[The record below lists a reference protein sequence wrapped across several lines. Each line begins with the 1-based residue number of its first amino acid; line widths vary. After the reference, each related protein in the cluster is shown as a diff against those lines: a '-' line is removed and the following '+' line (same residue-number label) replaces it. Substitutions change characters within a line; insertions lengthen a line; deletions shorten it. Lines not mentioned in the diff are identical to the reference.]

1 MAIRSSSYALVL
13 ATAIATSSALSA
25 AAQNQADSVLARVDG
40 IEILQSALALAE
52 ADIGQSLPPS
62 TPEARRDALIS
73 YLIDVTILS
82 KAAEGKKLANAPG
95 FAVQLAHA
103 RKKVL
108 MEALLNEESKS
119 AVSEA
124 AKHKLYDESVN
135 KLTPEKEVHARHIL
149 VESEAKAKE
158 VLAKLKAGGD
168 FVVLAKETSKDPG
181 ASDGGD
187 LGYFS
192 KDQMVPEFAEVAF
205 KLEKGK
211 LSDPVKT
218 QFGWH
223 IIKVEDTRTRPVPTY
238 DQVKDQIEVFI
249 VRKAQAELVLKLRE
263 GAKIERLTPQAAT
276 PAQPAPPAGNQKK
289 N

>member
-1 MAIRSSSYALVL
+1 MTIRSSSYAFLL
-13 ATAIATSSALSA
+13 ATAITALSFFSA
-25 AAQNQADSVLARVDG
+25 MAQNQADAVLARVDG
-40 IEILQSALALAE
+40 IEIRQSALALAE

-73 YLIDVTILS
+73 YLIDVAILS
-82 KAAEGKKLANAPG
+82 KAAEAKKLANAPG
-95 FAVQLAHA
+95 FADQLAHA

-119 AVSEA
+119 AVTEA
-124 AKHKLYDESVN
+124 AKHKLYDESVK
-135 KLTPEKEVHARHIL
+135 KLTPEQEVRARHIL

-158 VLAKLKAGGD
+158 VLGKLKAGGD
-168 FVVLAKETSKDPG
+168 FVAIAKEISKDPG

-205 KLEKGK
+205 KLDKGK
-211 LSDPVKT
+211 ISDPVKT

-223 IIKVEDTRTRPVPTY
+223 IIKVEDKRTRAVPTY

-249 VRKAQAELVLKLRE
+249 VRKAQAELVIKLRD
-263 GAKIERLTPQAAT
+263 GAKIERLTPQAAA
-276 PAQPAPPAGNQKK
+276 PAQPAPPTGKQK
-289 N
+289 

>member
-1 MAIRSSSYALVL
+1 MTIRSSSYALVL
-13 ATAIATSSALSA
+13 AAAIAVSSPLSA
-25 AAQNQADSVLARVDG
+25 PAQNQDVVLARVDG
-40 IEILQSALALAE
+40 IEIRQSALALAE

-73 YLIDVTILS
+73 YLIDVAILS
-82 KAAEGKKLANAPG
+82 KAAEAKKLANAPG
-95 FAVQLAHA
+95 FTDQLAHA

-119 AVSEA
+119 AVTEA
-124 AKHKLYDESVN
+124 AKHKLYDESVK

-149 VESEAKAKE
+149 VDSEAKAKE
-158 VLAKLKAGGD
+158 VFAKLKAGGD
-168 FVVLAKETSKDPG
+168 FAALAKELSKDPG
-181 ASDGGD
+181 SSDGGD

-211 LSDPVKT
+211 ISDPVKT

-249 VRKAQAELVLKLRE
+249 VRKSQAELVLKLRE
-263 GAKIERLTPQAAT
+263 GAKIERLTPQAVPT
-276 PAQPAPPAGNQKK
+276 AQPAPSAGTQKK

>member
-1 MAIRSSSYALVL
+1 MTIRSSSYALVL
-13 ATAIATSSALSA
+13 AAAITASSPLSA
-25 AAQNQADSVLARVDG
+25 TAQNQDVVLARVDG
-40 IEILQSALALAE
+40 IEIRQSALALAE

-73 YLIDVTILS
+73 YLIDVNILS
-82 KAAEGKKLANAPG
+82 KAAEAKKLANAPG
-95 FAVQLAHA
+95 FADQLAHA

-108 MEALLNEESKS
+108 MEVLLNEESKS
-119 AVSEA
+119 AVTDA
-124 AKHKLYDESVN
+124 AKHKLYDESVK
-135 KLTPEKEVHARHIL
+135 KLTPEKEVRARHIL

-158 VLAKLKAGGD
+158 VLAKFKAGGD
-168 FVVLAKETSKDPG
+168 FAALAKELSKDPG
-181 ASDGGD
+181 SSDGGD

-192 KDQMVPEFAEVAF
+192 KDQMVSEFAEVAF

-211 LSDPVKT
+211 VSDPVKT

-263 GAKIERLTPQAAT
+263 GAKIERLTPQAA
-276 PAQPAPPAGNQKK
+276 QPAPPAGTQKK
-289 N
+289 D

>member
-1 MAIRSSSYALVL
+1 MTIRSSSYAFLL
-13 ATAIATSSALSA
+13 ATAITALSFFSA
-25 AAQNQADSVLARVDG
+25 MAQNQADAVLARVDG
-40 IEILQSALALAE
+40 IEIRQSALALAE

-73 YLIDVTILS
+73 YLIDVAILS
-82 KAAEGKKLANAPG
+82 KAAEAKKLANAPG
-95 FAVQLAHA
+95 FADQLAHA

-119 AVSEA
+119 AVTEA
-124 AKHKLYDESVN
+124 AKHKLYDESVK
-135 KLTPEKEVHARHIL
+135 KLTPEQEVRARHIL

-158 VLAKLKAGGD
+158 VLGKLKAGGD
-168 FVVLAKETSKDPG
+168 FVAIAKEISKDPG

-205 KLEKGK
+205 KLDKGK
-211 LSDPVKT
+211 ISDPVKT

-223 IIKVEDTRTRPVPTY
+223 IIKVEDKRTRAVPTY

-249 VRKAQAELVLKLRE
+249 VRKAQAELVIKLRE
-263 GAKIERLTPQAAT
+263 GAKIERLTPQAAA
-276 PAQPAPPAGNQKK
+276 PAQPAPPTGKQK
-289 N
+289 

>member
-1 MAIRSSSYALVL
+1 MTIRSSSYALVL
-13 ATAIATSSALSA
+13 AAAIAVSSPLSA
-25 AAQNQADSVLARVDG
+25 PAQNQDVVLARVDG
-40 IEILQSALALAE
+40 IEIRQSALALAE

-73 YLIDVTILS
+73 YLIDVAILS
-82 KAAEGKKLANAPG
+82 KAAEAKKLANAPG
-95 FAVQLAHA
+95 FTDQLAHA

-119 AVSEA
+119 AVTEA
-124 AKHKLYDESVN
+124 AKHKLYDESVK

-149 VESEAKAKE
+149 VDSEAKAKE
-158 VLAKLKAGGD
+158 VFAKLKAGGD
-168 FVVLAKETSKDPG
+168 FAALAKELSKDPG
-181 ASDGGD
+181 SSDGGD

-211 LSDPVKT
+211 ISDPVKT

-249 VRKAQAELVLKLRE
+249 VRKSQAELVLKLRE
-263 GAKIERLTPQAAT
+263 GAKIERLTPQAVPT
-276 PAQPAPPAGNQKK
+276 AQPAPPAGTQKK